1 MPPVNL
7 RVADSLSTFSIM
19 AVVLAIISSDI
30 SPVMTPSLLSGAS
43 LKELAEVG
51 LVVDAF
57 FKSSIKESP
66 LFNYKNQSS
75 MFRQESA
82 TGDKLVIELDFPCR
96 VMGVDPVNPWK

>member
-1 MPPVNL
+1 
-7 RVADSLSTFSIM
+7 
-19 AVVLAIISSDI
+19 
-30 SPVMTPSLLSGAS
+30 MTPSLLSGAS